1 MYLLSNNELAV
12 SIFNG
17 LAEQMTGKRIER
29 TVSGDVP
36 GDLIVIGSDSDN
48 CFVAEKV
55 LDGSWVLP
63 PYRSG
68 SDDFFIRTFEEQ
80 GRRVLLLGGG
90 ICFLEYN
97 DAPSSFME
105 TQSDAK
111 PDPAFHPDGSL
122 FSVGR
127 KTFAFRPCR
136 NVYCSRKSFSHRS
149 FNGKIPSAAE
159 TIM

>member
-1 MYLLSNNELAV
+1 MYLLSNNELAA

-63 PYRSG
+63 SYRSG

-111 PDPAFHPDGSL
+111 PDPAFHPDGGI
-122 FSVGR
+122 FPAWR
-127 KTFAFRPCR
+127 KTFSFRPCR
-136 NVYCSRKSFSHRS
+136 NVHCTGKSFCHRS
-149 FNGKIPSAAE
+149 FNNQSTSA
-159 TIM
+159 TKTLM